1 MSEVVGVVGAGY
13 VGLVSAVG
21 LGSLGHRV
29 TLTELDA
36 AKAERIAAGEA
47 PIHEPGLADA
57 LPRLLSDG
65 RLTVSTDNASVLGSG
80 FVLLALP
87 TPPLADGRAD
97 TSSIEAV
104 LDELA
109 PGLQEEIV
117 VIRSTVPLGANRRFA
132 ARLADRGAPIAVV
145 SNPEFLR
152 EGRALHDFAHP
163 DRIVVGAD
171 DASAAEAVIHL
182 YDGLPGE
189 RILTDP
195 VTAEMIKYAANS
207 YLAARITFVNGLANL
222 AGAVGADIETVTHGM
237 GLDSRIGPEF
247 LRPGP
252 GYGGSCFPKDIMALI
267 VRSKEAGFDFDLL
280 EAVVAAD
287 RAQRDT
293 IVARLD
299 EVLGGLA
306 GRTVALWGLAF
317 KAGTGDTRVSPAIK
331 LANRLLK
338 AGAKVVAFDPVAVP
352 PDDVAVEVAPDAV
365 TAATDADAVL
375 VATEWPAFASVD
387 LAKVARVMRGDV
399 LYDARNVLDLDDV
412 AASGLR
418 YLSLGRRLD

>member
-1 MSEVVGVVGAGY
+1 MSERVAVIGAGY

-21 LGSLGHRV
+21 FGQLGHRV
-29 TLTELDA
+29 TLTEIDPE
-36 AKAERIAAGEA
+36 KARQIAGGES

-57 LPRLLSDG
+57 LPRLLGDG
-65 RLTVSTDNASVLGSG
+65 RLTVTTDNADIVDSR

-97 TSSIEAV
+97 TSQIEGVLGELGSI
-104 LDELA
+104 LDDR
-109 PGLQEEIV
+109 IV
-117 VIRSTVPLGANRRFA
+117 VTRSTVPLGANRQFRRLLE
-132 ARLADRGAPIAVV
+132 ARGSSAPVV
-145 SNPEFLR
+145 ANPEFLR
-152 EGRALHDFAHP
+152 EGRALHDFEHP

-171 DASAAEAVIHL
+171 DLAAGEAVARL

-267 VRSKEAGFDFDLL
+267 ARSREAGFDFDLL

-287 RAQRDT
+287 KAQRDT
-293 IVARLD
+293 IVARLV
-299 EVLGGLA
+299 EALGGLD
-306 GRTVALWGLAF
+306 GRKVALWGLAF

-331 LANRLLK
+331 LANRLVN
-338 AGAKVVAFDPVAVP
+338 AGARVVAFDPVAVP
-352 PDDVAVEVAPDAV
+352 APDMDVEVATDPIA
-365 TAATDADAVL
+365 AATGADAVL
-375 VATEWPAFASVD
+375 VATEWPSFATVD
-387 LAKVARVMRGDV
+387 LDAVRAVMSGDV
-399 LYDARNVLDLDDV
+399 IYDARNVLDLEV
-412 AASGLR
+412 VRASGLR
-418 YLSLGRRLD
+418 YLSLGRQF